1 MTLDEDLEETSRGGV
16 TAWSLDCLWL
26 EMLGTLEM
34 LERLGLLEVLEVLEV
49 LEMLEMLDEVH
60 PSGADILQT
69 PFTLDEGTILFPILL
84 PLRNWLCA
92 GRVDFKRLSD
102 DVDSSGVVG
111 EEGEEEEEKDRL
123 SLLLCL
129 ETSNS
134 SMLGLT
140 CFSNRELCRMERR

>member
-1 MTLDEDLEETSRGGV
+1 MTLDGELEETSRGGV

-34 LERLGLLEVLEVLEV
+34 LERLELLEVLEVLEV
-49 LEMLEMLDEVH
+49 LDEMLDEVH

-69 PFTLDEGTILFPILL
+69 ASTPDEGAILFPILL

-102 DVDSSGVVG
+102 VDSSGVVG
-111 EEGEEEEEKDRL
+111 EEGEEEDEDAL

-140 CFSNRELCRMERR
+140 CFSNRELCRIERR